1 MSNWETPEQR
11 QIRELRARIRYL
23 ESRRDNSKKENQ
35 ALQKEIQ
42 RVRKQQEEANR
53 NLQAK
58 MRQADEKLRK
68 ANAGI
73 AAQSQRIQ
81 QLDAQ
86 IKERERAQNQKIA
99 QMQAAHAEQIQN
111 MSRNFQAQQ
120 QKLGDAIV
128 ATRVQMQEGFQRIE
142 KETDRKLTEQRVQ
155 FNQKLNHV
163 KEQLDTK
170 ITAVDSK
177 LDHLIESIRA
187 KENGEKELAVYWTE
201 QANRILNE
209 MMENYRPQLFAPKEL
224 AKLREKIRI
233 AEEDLSAGRF
243 SSSADGGREAF
254 YDAMDL
260 KEAVQQEELEWN
272 FWFNALKER
281 ELQLTEMLRRGENR
295 IYELE
300 LDGEELEDDQGM
312 DYWTRGQF
320 GLVKERIADF
330 RREKLGNLENRTT
343 EYLQEQV
350 SALLGLTEELLQVE
364 NASHTNFAMAVNRYT
379 LTEKIG
385 ALLGE
390 NYQMIDSDGNY
401 FAQENR
407 EEYHAI
413 FQNPVTGDQAAVVIT
428 PVTGPDGIDANHV
441 ELIIGNADN
450 NPVTR
455 DRINAVIQN
464 QLAQEGL
471 IQGGFPCSQKYG
483 ARTAAEV
490 QRVGNIHDVE
500 AGKETARA
508 SREGV
513 RMPQGTRTVR
523 Q

>member
-1 MSNWETPEQR
+1 MSNWETAEQR
-11 QIRELRARIRYL
+11 QIRQLRERVRYL
-23 ESRRDNSKKENQ
+23 ESRGNSSQKENQ
-35 ALQKEIQ
+35 ALQRELEKT
-42 RVRKQQEEANR
+42 RKQQAEANR
-53 NLQAK
+53 SLQEK
-58 MRQADEKLRK
+58 LRQADHRLRE
-68 ANAGI
+68 ASAGM
-73 AAQSQRIQ
+73 AAQSHRIS

-86 IKERERAQNQKIA
+86 MKERERIQNQKLS
-99 QMQAAHAEQIQN
+99 QMQSAHAEQLRN
-111 MSRNFQAQQ
+111 MSRDFQAQQ
-120 QKLGDAIV
+120 QRLGDAIA
-128 ATRVQMQEGFQRIE
+128 ATRVQMQEGFQHME
-142 KETDRKLTEQRVQ
+142 KETDRKLAEQRVQ
-155 FNQKLNHV
+155 FQRSLGHV
-163 KEQLDTK
+163 KEQLDAK
-170 ITAVDSK
+170 LAAVDSK
-177 LDHLIESIRA
+177 LENLMESIRA
-187 KENGEKELAVYWTE
+187 KEDGERELAVYWTE

-209 MMENYRPQLFAPKEL
+209 ILDNYRPQLFAPREL
-224 AKLREKIRI
+224 ARLREKIRI
-233 AEEDLSAGRF
+233 AEEDLAAGRL

-260 KEAVQQEELEWN
+260 KETVLQEEIEWN

-281 ELQLTEMLRRGENR
+281 ELQLTEMLQRGENR

-300 LDGEELEDDQGM
+300 LDGEELEDDNGM

-320 GLVKERIADF
+320 TLVKERIADF
-330 RREKLGNLENRTT
+330 RREKLGNLESRTT

-350 SALLGLTEELLQVE
+350 NALLGLSQEVLQVE
-364 NASHTNFAMAVNRYT
+364 NASHTNFTMAVNRYT

-390 NYQMIDSDGNY
+390 NYQMIDGDGNY

-455 DRINAVIQN
+455 DRINHVIQS
-464 QLAQEGL
+464 QLAKEGL
-471 IQGGFPCSQKYG
+471 IEGGFPCSQKYG
-483 ARTAAEV
+483 ERTAKAVE
-490 QRVGNIHDVE
+490 RVGNIHDVE
-500 AGKETARA
+500 AGRETARA
-508 SREGV
+508 SREGLK
-513 RMPQGTRTVR
+513 MPQGGRTVR